1 MTEKEELERQINGSR
16 LFDVDRERSPSLYK
30 TERYVLLERLT
41 YYCRDHLLKG
51 RPLESY
57 SLSLMETADECIK
70 YYDRKKGDFLN
81 YFNRAFKKKR
91 VTEEA
96 RERAEAYRGGIKIS
110 DDDDKK
116 IRQILRLAKLSG
128 KDPSDASLIEKIAE
142 VMRIGEREVV
152 GLIRMNTDAAAVP
165 STVRNDD
172 GEETELFDTPAFYE
186 PAADDA
192 LISEE
197 NVREIADKLQSA
209 FDTVQERQKKALSMM
224 LTARYIIACDCDYAQ
239 ADRLLCGRPFYDRGY
254 AEECRTSGIAPT
266 DAAIAE
272 KCGVLP
278 SSLSR
283 TFKEFKKKFKKG

>member
-1 MTEKEELERQINGSR
+1 MIAKEELEKRINSSP
-16 LFDVDRERSPSLYK
+16 LFDIDKESSPSLYK
-30 TERYVLLERLT
+30 KERYLLLENLT
-41 YYCRDHLLKG
+41 YYCRDYMLKG
-51 RPLESY
+51 RPLGSY
-57 SLSLMETADECIK
+57 SLSLVETADECIR
-70 YYDRKKGDFLN
+70 YYDRGKGDFLN

-91 VTEEA
+91 DTEEA

-116 IRQILRLAKLSG
+116 IRKILRLAKLSG
-128 KDPSDASLIEKIAE
+128 KDLNDPSLIRKIAE
-142 VMRIGEREVV
+142 VMHVCEREVV
-152 GLIRMNTDAAAVP
+152 ALIRINADAAAVP

-172 GEETELFDTPAFYE
+172 GDETELFDTLASDE
-186 PAADDA
+186 PAADAA

-197 NVREIADKLQSA
+197 NVREIADELQRV

-224 LTARYIIACDCDYAQ
+224 LTARYILACDCDYDQ
-239 ADRLLCGRPFYDRGY
+239 ADRLLYGRQFYDRDF
-254 AEECRTSGIAPT
+254 AEECRISGAAPT

-283 TFKEFKKKFKKG
+283 TFKEFKKKFIKG